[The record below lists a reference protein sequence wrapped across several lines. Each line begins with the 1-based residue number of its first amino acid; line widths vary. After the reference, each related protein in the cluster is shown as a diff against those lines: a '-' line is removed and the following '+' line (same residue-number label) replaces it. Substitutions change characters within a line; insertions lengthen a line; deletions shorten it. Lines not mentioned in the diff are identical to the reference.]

1 MDKITKTD
9 IYIESTKEVIF
20 LFMREL
26 ARSIAKEY
34 NKYYFGSGWK
44 TNILTKRRVYL
55 IYKLA
60 EQSMIGNA
68 IQDAESLSDNK
79 LIKIKKTL

>member
-20 LFMREL
+20 LLMREL

-34 NKYYFGSGWK
+34 NKYYFGSG
-44 TNILTKRRVYL
+44 
-55 IYKLA
+55 
-60 EQSMIGNA
+60 
-68 IQDAESLSDNK
+68 
-79 LIKIKKTL
+79 